1 MNPRQRDSKSLFSF
15 ALFKPEKV
23 TVMPP
28 DPPTFDLLT
37 PYRPLARVPPH
48 RGTASFRLGDE
59 AFSGPAEFLLPQ
71 GGQAIIAFHAPADF
85 TSQDFGRDLVIED
98 AAASGA
104 FRIECAQI
112 YVQKPSRSADGNSWS
127 LISPV
132 NGPAR
137 IRYGNDR
144 LVRRAV
150 ALLNN
155 FDLSC
160 GDPVTSDGGWTTID
174 TPLSVDA
181 GGRTITFRQRADRSQ
196 LLPLVKAGL
205 LNSTSL
211 VEIAFDMRDGESDDD
226 LLAFSADVAALCTF
240 AAGTGVSVA
249 MLDLLDGDGA
259 AVRRVV
265 PQPVTARY
273 RDREIVADFHL
284 RRLFSEAFA
293 EYRRMKQAHAP
304 WARLASYCASL
315 EDAPF
320 LEQKFASIVMAIEF
334 FIRNC
339 LIEAGQPEDRVTALD
354 FAGLIGAGRKHL
366 GWQQVPKHYTTKETT
381 RLLRNAVI
389 HGGTLR
395 TADNA
400 EFRLLFDKW
409 RLFLFRRVLIRL
421 GYSGEVVSPHKGCAS
436 TSDVADFSEEHN
448 DFTPA
453 DSNSSDPWAEL
464 VKKFREEQPAA
475 ENKASVNPI
484 GVVH

>member
-1 MNPRQRDSKSLFSF
+1 M
-15 ALFKPEKV
+15 
-23 TVMPP
+23 TP

-48 RGTASFRLGDE
+48 CGTASFRLADE
-59 AFSGPAEFLLPQ
+59 AFSGPAEFLLPPD
-71 GGQAIIAFHAPADF
+71 GQAIIAFHAPADV
-85 TSQDFGRDLVIED
+85 TSQNFGRDLVIEGV
-98 AAASGA
+98 AEFGI
-104 FRIECAQI
+104 FRIECAQV
-112 YVQKPSRSADGNSWS
+112 YVRESSRSGEGGSWS

-132 NGPAR
+132 SGPAR
-137 IRYGNDR
+137 IRYGDDR
-144 LVRRAV
+144 PVRGAV
-150 ALLNN
+150 ALLSN
-155 FDLSC
+155 FDLSH
-160 GDPVTSDGGWTTID
+160 GDSVIRDGGWTTID

-181 GGRTITFRQRADRSQ
+181 GGRTITFRQRADRPQ
-196 LLPLVKAGL
+196 LLPLVRAGL
-205 LNSTSL
+205 LHSTSL
-211 VEIAFDMRDGESDDD
+211 VEITFDTRDGESEDE
-226 LLAFSADVAALCTF
+226 LLAFSVDVAALCTF

-249 MLDLLDGDGA
+249 MLDLLDGDA
-259 AVRRVV
+259 PVRRVV

-273 RDREIVADFHL
+273 RDGEIVRDFHL

-293 EYRRMKQAHAP
+293 EYRGMKQAHAP

-320 LEQKFASIVMAIEF
+320 LEQKFASLVMAIEF

-366 GWQQVPKHYTTKETT
+366 GWQVPRHYTTKETT

-389 HGGTLR
+389 HGGTLP

-421 GYSGEVVSPHKGCAS
+421 GYAGKVVSPHKGWAS

-453 DSNSSDPWAEL
+453 DSNAPDPWAEF
-464 VKKFREEQPAA
+464 VRKSREQQARA
-475 ENKASVNPI
+475 ENKAS
-484 GVVH
+484 

>member
-1 MNPRQRDSKSLFSF
+1 M
-15 ALFKPEKV
+15 
-23 TVMPP
+23 TP
-28 DPPTFDLLT
+28 DPPAFDLLT

-59 AFSGPAEFLLPQ
+59 AFSGPAEFLLPP
-71 GGQAIIAFHAPADF
+71 GSQAIIAFHAPADLS
-85 TSQDFGRDLVIED
+85 SQDFGRDLVIEG
-98 AAASGA
+98 AAESGA
-104 FRIECAQI
+104 FRIECAQV
-112 YVQKPSRSADGNSWS
+112 YVRKPSRSGEGSSWS

-137 IRYGNDR
+137 IRYGDDR
-144 LVRRAV
+144 PVGRAV

-155 FDLSC
+155 FDFSC
-160 GDPVTSDGGWTTID
+160 GDSVTRDGGWTTID

-181 GGRTITFRQRADRSQ
+181 GGRTITLRQRADRPH

-205 LNSTSL
+205 LHSTSL
-211 VEIAFDMRDGESDDD
+211 VEIAFDMRDGKSDDE

-249 MLDLLDGDGA
+249 MLDLLDGNGA

-273 RDREIVADFHL
+273 RDREIVDDFHL

-293 EYRRMKQAHAP
+293 EYRGMKQAHAP
-304 WARLASYCASL
+304 WVRLASYCASL

-320 LEQKFASIVMAIEF
+320 LEQKFASLIMAIEF

-339 LIEAGQPEDRVTALD
+339 LIEAGQPEGQVTALD
-354 FAGLIGAGRKHL
+354 FVGLIGAGRKHL
-366 GWQQVPKHYTTKETT
+366 GWQVPKHYTTKEIT

-389 HGGTLR
+389 HGDTLP
-395 TADNA
+395 TTDNA
-400 EFRLLFDKW
+400 RFRLLFDKW

-421 GYSGEVVSPHKGCAS
+421 GYAGKVVSPHKGCGSA
-436 TSDVADFSEEHN
+436 SDVADFSEEHN

-453 DSNSSDPWAEL
+453 DSNAPDPWAEL
-464 VKKFREEQPAA
+464 VKKFREQQACA
-475 ENKASVNPI
+475 ENKAS
-484 GVVH
+484 